1 MVGGGHKYW
10 WHYMYYYFLKYLMKI
25 NIHIL
30 MLTHYILNLLIIIT
44 IKNLLLSLGYRVNTF
59 LKEL

>member
-1 MVGGGHKYW
+1 
-10 WHYMYYYFLKYLMKI
+10 MKI

-44 IKNLLLSLGYRVNTF
+44 IKNLLLSLGYRVKTF

>member
-1 MVGGGHKYW
+1 
-10 WHYMYYYFLKYLMKI
+10 MKI